1 MNHSSCF
8 QKKMSNFRAPLGCSS
23 SKLNRVCHI
32 LSVNPFWTRNFYLL
46 IISLLGFWGLN
57 VLKPRTNFSKL
68 RNLDLFFTSVSATT
82 LSSMSTIEME
92 ILSNPQLIVVS
103 ILMFIG
109 GEVFTSMVGLF
120 IAQNTFNNDEH
131 LLHHSIMFL
140 SFIILG
146 YLLVI
151 NLLGIAMVF
160 LYISLVSNAHRTLKS
175 KGLNLFTF
183 SIFTTISS
191 FTNCGFIPTNENM
204 LVFNKNPGLFLVII
218 PFVILGN
225 TLFPT
230 CLRFSIWV
238 LGKCVN
244 KVRDYCD
251 YLLKNTK
258 EIGFHHLVS
267 TRCSFCLVGT
277 AFGFVVIQVVLFFVM
292 EWNSKSL
299 KGLNPYEKTIGVLFQ
314 SVNTRQ
320 AGETIVNLPA
330 MSTVILI
337 VITVIMYLPPYTS
350 FPFVN
355 DEEEQHQQ
363 QKRKRKIAKKLLSQ
377 LAYISI
383 FVILICITERKSMK
397 EDPLNFTPFN
407 IVFEVIS
414 AYGNVGYT
422 MGYNCK
428 LRLKDGANCED
439 KWYGF
444 VGRWSDAGKT
454 ILIVVMLFGRLKRY
468 NMGWK
473 FS

>member
-1 MNHSSCF
+1 
-8 QKKMSNFRAPLGCSS
+8 MSNFRAPLGFSS

-46 IISLLGFWGLN
+46 IISLLGFWSLN

-109 GEVFTSMVGLF
+109 GEV
-120 IAQNTFNNDEH
+120 
-131 LLHHSIMFL
+131 
-140 SFIILG
+140 
-146 YLLVI
+146 
-151 NLLGIAMVF
+151 
-160 LYISLVSNAHRTLKS
+160 
-175 KGLNLFTF
+175 
-183 SIFTTISS
+183 
-191 FTNCGFIPTNENM
+191 
-204 LVFNKNPGLFLVII
+204 
-218 PFVILGN
+218 
-225 TLFPT
+225 
-230 CLRFSIWV
+230 
-238 LGKCVN
+238 
-244 KVRDYCD
+244 
-251 YLLKNTK
+251 
-258 EIGFHHLVS
+258 
-267 TRCSFCLVGT
+267 
-277 AFGFVVIQVVLFFVM
+277 VLFFAM

-330 MSTVILI
+330 MSTVILV

-444 VGRWSDAGKT
+444 VGKWSDAGKT
-454 ILIVVMLFGRLKRY
+454 ILIAVMLFGRLKRY